1 MERKKI
7 VVDLQQIDLLEQK
20 IVKATE
26 LIRSLRRECQTER
39 ARAAGLE
46 EELGRVRL
54 AAAASEEERR
64 NLNET
69 VAQVEALREERQ
81 AIRGRVSRMLD
92 MMAAIDEAAVESRQD
107 N

>member
-26 LIRSLRRECQTER
+26 LIRSLRREREAEKTR
-39 ARAAGLE
+39 VAGLE

-54 AAAASEEERR
+54 EAAASDEERR
-64 NLNET
+64 SLNET

-92 MMAAIDEAAVESRQD
+92 MMAAIDETAVESRQD